1 MAKTKVHSKLQHLAQ
16 DFIAEQLPGWLKNA
30 TQAQL
35 GSLRACMSAHLKSQ
49 KHMAAAS
56 QQLLPLDRFA
66 AQKLELAIRQQ
77 LALDIDLFKVNW
89 HEQRRR
95 FSVAPGRLPEDDD
108 YFVTMPA
115 LQKLLQNFH
124 EGETFYAQT
133 ALTDATAAPGEPE
146 RVVSRRIDDIVRLC
160 RSVDVGK
167 SYQEHLKQVLTS
179 ALERQLATDKRQ
191 ELAVAVEI
199 AAIKGQLTYSDQN
212 MLRQVAQGRPAQLP
226 LGFELSM
233 GDLQLLGQRVDGA
246 VAFELVGTPA
256 GLPGLVFNPRK
267 LLGVLLYLPDD
278 AERPLRRFDDW
289 ATANLA
295 LVAAMRD
302 DRFRKAI
309 ARRIALAGQPEFLI
323 TLGKRLR
330 DPKPDLEPRR
340 VAENGEGFAALAAG
354 HVQRIKDDAALLAV
368 PTAQAD
374 ASAAAERLRQL
385 KAVGLV
391 LVNLAGLF
399 VPGVAVLLLADLARQ
414 VLSQV
419 YEGVSDWAQDHQHEA
434 LEHLLQVASTVAAG
448 AAIAGGTQA
457 LRSAFVDRLEP
468 VVTEAGGKRLWQHD
482 LQPYEERASL
492 PPLKELDN
500 GLLSDGKAHW
510 WRCNGVL
517 YRVRRNG
524 AGTWRLLHR
533 EGAGV
538 FGPVLEN
545 NGERAWRMV
554 YERPLEWQGTS
565 LLLKRLWPDATKLS
579 TERISQILA
588 VADVDEAHLR
598 GLLVERRPLPVR
610 LRDTLERFAV
620 DARIHDF
627 FAQIGAGGNDTEAL
641 QWCIDR
647 LGLQDQSLA
656 GQIESIQ
663 ASSEALRSPMLEH
676 FAKAYL
682 ADEPLLAT
690 LKAAFPGLADAYAL
704 DLLKN
709 ASVEVRQRLTS
720 ESRVP
725 LALAEQVR
733 GMLQE
738 ARLTRAREALYLR
751 SSYHAD
757 VVTLVFS
764 LLRRQSLLPGEI
776 NLVLR
781 ERSSGGAVLERL
793 FPEMGG
799 AQPLTVMVRANG
811 AFALFDEAGRA
822 SEIEVAEPQGLF
834 EVLAACLP
842 PAFMQRRGWAGE
854 DAAERIRSAMQRAL
868 PGDRRA
874 LIRLL
879 GWLEARPV
887 GSSLHRLRDGRLG
900 YLLSGRGAPAGTEG
914 RILRQRIRGLYPSFD
929 EAAVDRYLQLLLNQ
943 SGSAYAILLRQE
955 QEYRALEESLQHW
968 RNAVSAPERGRRGA
982 VADIFLRAWRLEG
995 EEAFYRNGQPA
1006 GLRISVLGIP
1016 ARSLPPIPV
1025 GTDFGHITDMALVG
1039 MRLEALPAGFLRHF
1053 PELRRLDL
1061 SDNALSTIPDDLHWL
1076 TALRHLRLAR
1086 NQIRMSE
1093 GQVNALAALGR
1104 LRTLNLNENR
1114 LGSISLR
1121 FNQLSRLRE
1130 LHLYRA
1136 GLLAVPSGLEWCGL
1150 LEYADLSHNQI
1161 SSLPEVLL
1169 DAPLALRQ
1177 VVRVAHNPLSVADL
1191 ERLYAPIPAPANL
1204 PPLEDNLQ
1212 VQAILDARNAWLD
1225 TLAAPEQVSR
1235 AEQWDALQG
1244 EAGSTQFFELLTE
1257 LTDTSDF
1264 RLARDDLSQRA
1275 WTMIQ
1280 LAHDDSR
1287 IRTELFERAA
1297 DPRTCVDS
1305 VAHCFSQL
1313 EVRMRVLQV
1322 TFGQEPL
1329 ASRDARL
1336 LLAQRMFR
1344 LDQVEMFARSDFQ
1357 GRLAKG
1363 RRVDEVEVSLAYRAG
1378 LAERLNL
1385 LGQPRTMEYQRLAE
1399 VTQVHLDRAYRAV
1412 LAAETGSERIRYI
1425 SQRDFWT
1432 PYLRDRYPEA
1442 FAQIAERFDTKMDAL
1457 DDEKEALG
1465 SSAYVQRCE
1474 KLRDDR
1480 EQALDAL
1487 ALKLTQD
1494 ELNMTSSGSSRTSGG
1509 NEPLPPAS

>member
-1 MAKTKVHSKLQHLAQ
+1 MAKTKVHPKLQHPAQ

-35 GSLRACMSAHLKSQ
+35 GSLRACMTAHLQSQ
-49 KHMAAAS
+49 KHMAAAL

-66 AQKLELAIRQQ
+66 AQKLELAFKQQ

-95 FSVAPGRLPEDDD
+95 FSVAPGLLPEDEA
-108 YFVTMPA
+108 YFVTVPA

-179 ALERQLATDKRQ
+179 AFERQLATDKRQ

-212 MLRQVAQGRPAQLP
+212 MLRQVAQGQPAELP
-226 LGFELSM
+226 LDFELFM

-256 GLPGLVFNPRK
+256 GLPGLVYNPRK

-278 AERPLRRFDDW
+278 MQQPLRRFDDW

-302 DRFRKAI
+302 ERFSQAI
-309 ARRIALAGQPEFLI
+309 ARRISLAGQADYLI
-323 TLGKRLR
+323 TLGKRLK
-330 DPKPDLEPRR
+330 DPKTDLEPRR
-340 VAENGEGFAALAAG
+340 IAENGEGFAALAAG
-354 HVQRIKDDAALLAV
+354 HVQRIKADAAFLAV
-368 PTAQAD
+368 PTAQTD
-374 ASAAAERLRQL
+374 ARAAAERLRQL
-385 KAVGLV
+385 EAAGLV
-391 LVNLAGLF
+391 MLNLAGLF

-419 YEGVSDWAQDHQHEA
+419 YEGVSDWAQGHQHEA
-434 LEHLLQVASTVAAG
+434 LEHLLQVASTVGAG
-448 AAIAGGTQA
+448 AAIAGGAQVV
-457 LRSAFVDRLEP
+457 RSAFVEGLEP
-468 VVTEAGGKRLWQHD
+468 VVTEAGEQRLWQHD

-492 PPLKELDN
+492 PPLMELDN

-538 FGPVLEN
+538 FGPVLES
-545 NGERAWRMV
+545 NGERAWRIV
-554 YERPLEWQGTS
+554 YERPLEWQGTD

-579 TERISQILA
+579 TELISQILT

-598 GLLVERRPLPVR
+598 GLLVENRPLPAR

-620 DARIHDF
+620 DARIHVF
-627 FAQIGAGGNDTEAL
+627 FAQVGAGSNDAEAL

-647 LGLQDQSLA
+647 LGLQGESLT
-656 GQIESIQ
+656 GQVEAIQ
-663 ASSEALRSPMLEH
+663 ASSEALRNPMLEH

-682 ADEPLLAT
+682 TDDPLLAT

-764 LLRRQSLLPGEI
+764 LMRRRGLLPGEM

-781 ERSSGGAVLERL
+781 ERSSGGPVLERL
-793 FPEMGG
+793 FPETGG
-799 AQPLTVMVRANG
+799 APPPTIMVRTNG
-811 AFALFDEAGRA
+811 GFSLFDDAGRA
-822 SEIEVAEPQGLF
+822 SEIEVEEPQGLF

-868 PGDRRA
+868 PRDRQA
-874 LIRLL
+874 LISLL
-879 GWLEARPV
+879 GWREAKPV
-887 GSSLHRLRDGRLG
+887 GASLHRLRDGRVG
-900 YLLSGRGAPAGTEG
+900 YLLSGRGASTEADG
-914 RILRQRIRGLYPSFD
+914 RIMRQRIRALYPSFD
-929 EAAVDRYLQLLLNQ
+929 EAAVDRYLQLLLDQ

-955 QEYRALEESLQHW
+955 QEYRALDESLQHW
-968 RNAVSAPERGRRGA
+968 RNAVSAPERGHRGA
-982 VADIFLRAWRLEG
+982 VAEVFLRAWRLEG

-1039 MRLEALPAGFLRHF
+1039 MQLEALPAAFLRHF

-1061 SDNALSTIPDDLHWL
+1061 SNNALSAIPDDLHWL

-1093 GQVNALAALGR
+1093 GQVNVLAALGR

-1130 LHLYRA
+1130 IHLHRA
-1136 GLLAVPSGLEWCGL
+1136 GLQAVPSGLEWCGQ
-1150 LEYADLSHNQI
+1150 LEFADLRHNQI
-1161 SSLPEVLL
+1161 SSLPQSLI

-1177 VVRVAHNPLSVADL
+1177 AIRVEHNPLSVADR
-1191 ERLYAPIPAPANL
+1191 ERLYAPNPAPADL
-1204 PPLEDNLQ
+1204 LAIRDNMQ
-1212 VQAILDARNAWLD
+1212 TEAAFILGARNAWLE
-1225 TLAAPEQVSR
+1225 TLAASEQVSR

-1244 EAGSTQFFELLTE
+1244 EAGSAQFIELLAE
-1257 LTDTSDF
+1257 LTGTSDF
-1264 RLARDDLSQRA
+1264 RLARHDLSRRA

-1280 LAHDDSR
+1280 LAHEDSR

-1313 EVRMRVLQV
+1313 EVRMRVLEV
-1322 TFGQEPL
+1322 TFGGEPL
-1329 ASRDARL
+1329 ATRDARL

-1344 LDQVEMFARSDFQ
+1344 LDQVELFARNDFQ
-1357 GRLAKG
+1357 GRFAEG
-1363 RRVDEVEVSLAYRAG
+1363 RRVDEVEVSLAYRMG

-1385 LGQPRTMEYQRLAE
+1385 LGQPRTMEFQRVAD
-1399 VTQVHLDRAYRAV
+1399 VTQGHLDRAYQAV
-1412 LAAETGSERIRYI
+1412 LAAETGTERIRYI

-1432 PYLRDRYPEA
+1432 SYLRARYPEA

-1465 SSAYVQRCE
+1465 SGAYAQRCE

-1494 ELNMTSSGSSRTSGG
+1494 ELNMPLPGSSR
-1509 NEPLPPAS
+1509 A